1 MRNVISSFILIVLIA
16 CASKKDATSSE
27 IKSYNAFGVSDSTI
41 IAKLK
46 TTGCFGKCPT
56 YELKVFANGYCTYE
70 AKKWTSLEPGLYYG
84 NIDTS
89 TVNDLHYIGEKIG
102 FKNYKNIY
110 TNPYIVDK
118 PSVFLSLFIPE
129 HDSIKTVER
138 IIDYPQEIW
147 DLENKLKA
155 IADNTEW
162 KSTADKN
169 N

>member
-1 MRNVISSFILIVLIA
+1 MRYIITFVSAIIIIA
-16 CASKKDATSSE
+16 CASNKNTIQAELNTNNS
-27 IKSYNAFGVSDSTI
+27 FGVSDSTV

-56 YELKVFANGYCTYE
+56 YELKVFANGYCTYD
-70 AKKWTSLEPGLYYG
+70 AKKWTDLDPGFYHG
-84 NIDTS
+84 KIDTS
-89 TVNDLHYIGEKIG
+89 IVNELHNIGERIG

-155 IADNTEW
+155 IFDNTEW